1 MAVPLIDIKRQYV
14 PIRGDIDRAIDGV
27 IDHAGFILG
36 PEVKKFEA
44 EIAAYCGIKHALG
57 VASGT
62 DALLLALRACGVGPE
77 TEVITSAFSFF
88 ASAGVISRLGA
99 KPVFVD
105 IDPDTY
111 NMDPGKLEAAITDHT
126 KVIMPIHL
134 FGQCA
139 DMDPIIEIARK
150 HDIKVIEDAAQAIGS
165 KYKDRMAGS
174 IGDAGCFSFFPTK
187 NLGCAGDGGMIV
199 TNDDQLADTMR
210 ILRVHGGR
218 TDYLHEVVGYNSRL
232 DTVQAA
238 ILSVKLPHLAAWTEA
253 RRANAA
259 RYDTAFAD
267 LPIKTPV
274 ARDWAYHIYNQY
286 TLAVD
291 DREPFMKWL
300 AEKKIGHKVY
310 YPVPFHMQQCF
321 KDLAYSPGDMPHSE
335 KAASSVVSIP
345 IFGEMT
351 DAERDEVIDA
361 ITGYFKR

>member
-1 MAVPLIDIKRQYV
+1 MAVPLIDIKRQYM
-14 PIRGDIDRAIDGV
+14 PIRSEIDRAIKDV

-44 EIAAYCGIKHALG
+44 EIASFCNVKHAIG

-62 DALLLALRACGVGPE
+62 DALLLALCACGVGPGS
-77 TEVITSAFSFF
+77 EVITSAFSFF

-111 NMDPGKLEAAITDHT
+111 NIDPDKIESAITDHT
-126 KVIMPIHL
+126 KVVMPIHL

-139 DMDPIIEIARK
+139 DMDPIVEIARK
-150 HDIKVIEDAAQAIGS
+150 HNLRVVEDAAQAIGS
-165 KYKDRMAGS
+165 RYRNRMAGS
-174 IGDAGCFSFFPTK
+174 LGDTGCFSFFPTK

-199 TNDDQLADTMR
+199 TDDDQLADMMR

-232 DTVQAA
+232 DTIQAA
-238 ILSVKLPHLAAWTEA
+238 VLSVKLPHLSAWTEA

-259 RYDTAFAD
+259 RYDEAFAG
-267 LPIKTPV
+267 LPIKTP
-274 ARDWAYHIYNQY
+274 AAMEWAYHIYNQY

-291 DREPFMKWL
+291 DREPFMQWL

-321 KDLAYSPGDMPHSE
+321 ADLKYSPGDMPHSK

-351 DAERDEVIDA
+351 DGEQAEVIKA
-361 ITGYFKR
+361 ITGYFNR